1 MKKWIQKAHVKH
13 GALHKQLGYPST
25 THIPKGI
32 LGKLK
37 EAHLGTHVKVLGK
50 SVTVTPLLK
59 KRAVFAYNLSKL
71 NN

>member
-1 MKKWIQKAHVKH
+1 MKTTKWIQKAHIKK
-13 GALHKQLGYPST
+13 GALHKQLGYST
-25 THIPKGI
+25 GKHIPKGI

-59 KRAVFAYNLSKL
+59 KRAIFAYNIRK
-71 NN
+71 